1 MIKGKGVSP
10 GIGFGNIIVLKNEEI
25 KIEKKIVENSEIE
38 IQRFNKAYK
47 TIVKETEE
55 VIKELKGTELEIMQ
69 AYLMIMQDPSLIF
82 ETEENIKMLKFN
94 AEYAV
99 EVGFNK
105 IIDLFENIDDEYIS
119 SRSRDIA
126 DIKDRILGKLLNREK
141 INISKLQPNTIIVTT
156 ELTTSD
162 TARLDLNNI
171 SGVIT
176 ELGGTN
182 SHTSIMA
189 RTHSIPAITKV
200 KDATKIFRNK
210 DYVAIDG
217 FTGEIYL
224 NPSEEEKRKLTD
236 LNILILEEKAQLEKY
251 KGVETITKDNHK
263 VELVSNIGTPEDVEM
278 VLKNT
283 AEGIGL
289 LRSEFLYMDSD
300 NLPSEEKQFKSYKE
314 VAEKMN
320 GKPVIIRTLDIGG
333 DKDLGYL
340 KLEKEDNPFL
350 GYRAIRICLD
360 NIRLFKT
367 QLKAILKASAYGNL
381 SIMFPM
387 ISSIE
392 ELRGAKNILEE
403 CKAELDRDKI
413 VYKKD
418 IKVGIMIEIPS
429 AALIAYDLAKE
440 CDFFS
445 IGTNDLTQYTVAA
458 ERGNEKV
465 SKLYTK
471 YHPAV
476 IKLIKESIDR
486 AHDAGIFCGMC
497 GEAAGDEIYIPLLIG
512 LGLDEFSM
520 NSNNILKSRK
530 IINNLEKKECEKLS
544 KEIIKLSSA
553 EEVEEKLKLFYDS
566 MNV

>member
-10 GIGFGNIIVLKNEEI
+10 GIGFGNIIILKNEKI
-25 KIEKKIVENSEIE
+25 RIEKKIVENSEIE
-38 IQRFNKAYK
+38 IQKFDKAYK
-47 TIVKETEE
+47 AILKETEQD
-55 VIKELKGTELEIMQ
+55 IKKLQGTELEIMQ
-69 AYLMIMQDPSLIF
+69 AYLMIMQDPSLIL
-82 ETEENIKMLKFN
+82 ETEQNIRKLKFN

-99 EVGFNK
+99 ELGFNS
-105 IIDLFENIDDEYIS
+105 IIQTFENIDNEYIS

-126 DIKDRILGKLLNREK
+126 DIKDRILGKLLNKEK
-141 INISKLQPNTIIVTT
+141 TNISRLQPNTIIITT

-162 TARLDLNNI
+162 TARLDFNNV
-171 SGVIT
+171 SGIIT

-210 DYVAIDG
+210 DYVAING
-217 FTGEIYL
+217 LTGEIYL
-224 NPSEEEKRKLTD
+224 NPSEEEKRKLIKLHT
-236 LNILILEEKAQLEKY
+236 LIVEERTKLEKY
-251 KGVETITKDNHK
+251 KNLETITKDNHK
-263 VELVSNIGTPEDVEM
+263 VELFSNIGIPADVEL

-300 NLPSEEKQFKSYKE
+300 DIPSEEKQFKAYKE

-320 GKPVIIRTLDIGG
+320 GKPVTIRTLDIGG
-333 DKDLGYL
+333 DKNLKYL
-340 KLEKEDNPFL
+340 RLEKEDNPFL

-360 NIRLFKT
+360 NLRIFKT

-392 ELRGAKNILEE
+392 ELREAKKILEV
-403 CKAELDRDKI
+403 CKIELDNDKI
-413 VYKKD
+413 LYKKD

-445 IGTNDLTQYTVAA
+445 IGTNDLIQYTIAA

-476 IKLIKESIDR
+476 IKLIKESIDG
-486 AHDAGIFCGMC
+486 AHKAGIFCGMC
-497 GEAAGDEIYIPLLIG
+497 GEAAGDEIYIPLLVG

-520 NSNNILKSRK
+520 NSNSILKTRK
-530 IINNLEKKECEKLS
+530 IINNLEKSKCEELA
-544 KEIIKLSSA
+544 KEIITLSSA
-553 EEVEEKLKLFYDS
+553 EEIEEKLKLFYDTI
-566 MNV
+566 NI

>member
-10 GIGFGNIIVLKNEEI
+10 GIGFGNIIILKNEKI
-25 KIEKKIVENSEIE
+25 RIEKKIVENSEIE
-38 IQRFNKAYK
+38 IQKFDKAYK
-47 TIVKETEE
+47 AILEETEQD
-55 VIKELKGTELEIMQ
+55 IKKLQGTELEIMQ
-69 AYLMIMQDPSLIF
+69 AYLMIMQDPSLIL
-82 ETEENIKMLKFN
+82 ETEQNIRKLKFN

-99 EVGFNK
+99 ELGFNS
-105 IIDLFENIDDEYIS
+105 IIQTFENIDNEYIS

-126 DIKDRILGKLLNREK
+126 DIKDRILGKLLNKEK
-141 INISKLQPNTIIVTT
+141 TNISRLQPNTIIITT

-162 TARLDLNNI
+162 TARLDFNNV
-171 SGVIT
+171 SGIIT

-210 DYVAIDG
+210 DYVAING
-217 FTGEIYL
+217 LTGEIYL
-224 NPSEEEKRKLTD
+224 NPSEEEKRKLIKLHT
-236 LNILILEEKAQLEKY
+236 LIVEERTKLEKY
-251 KGVETITKDNHK
+251 KNLETITKDNHK
-263 VELVSNIGTPEDVEM
+263 VELFSNIGIPADVEFA
-278 VLKNT
+278 LKNT

-300 NLPSEEKQFKSYKE
+300 DIPSEEKQFKAYKE

-320 GKPVIIRTLDIGG
+320 GKPVTIRTLDIGG
-333 DKDLGYL
+333 DKNLKYL
-340 KLEKEDNPFL
+340 RLEKEDNPFL

-360 NIRLFKT
+360 NLRIFKT

-392 ELRGAKNILEE
+392 ELREAKKILEV
-403 CKAELDRDKI
+403 CKIELDNDKI
-413 VYKKD
+413 LYKKD

-445 IGTNDLTQYTVAA
+445 IGTNDLIQYTIAA

-476 IKLIKESIDR
+476 IKLIKESIDG
-486 AHDAGIFCGMC
+486 AHKAGIFCGMC
-497 GEAAGDEIYIPLLIG
+497 GEAAGDEIYIPLLVG

-520 NSNNILKSRK
+520 NSNSILKTRK
-530 IINNLEKKECEKLS
+530 IINNLEKSKCEELA
-544 KEIIKLSSA
+544 KEIITLSSA
-553 EEVEEKLKLFYDS
+553 EEIEEKLKLFYDTI
-566 MNV
+566 NI